1 MIRKLQ
7 GRVRMKN
14 IKQKPENPENS
25 KKPLGRSITIGC
37 LVFILLL
44 CVVIG
49 IASYFSYKRALYQRY
64 EAYITDIL
72 TYTESEIDHE
82 DLKNC
87 TKTLERSKSYD
98 KLELFMD
105 GIKEDFDIHY
115 LYILTL
121 VDESHIMSV
130 ISAENYYDRY
140 IDTEGNLYLGWISD
154 DEYDEGD
161 VAPLSQALNTD
172 GITFFEQDTEWSY
185 DYTGAMALRTEDGE
199 PYAILAVDVDI
210 SNIRKLIREKMVETS
225 VLIIIL
231 GGIFTAIF
239 LIWARNNITAPIL
252 LLEEGVVAFAGKSHG
267 QRDLSLL
274 QYDEPE
280 IHTEN
285 EVELLSHAVTKMTED
300 MQGYV
305 KDILSAEAK
314 ADQMEGLAIKDA
326 LTGIRNKTGYDR
338 EVAKL
343 EKTLSEDP
351 ELAFGIVMI
360 DLNYL
365 KKINDTYGHE
375 KGNISIKKLSVITC
389 TVFTHSPV
397 FRIGG
402 DEFTVILMGWDLERI
417 DSLIRQFHGI
427 LENYAADENLK
438 PWEKI
443 SASIGYTV
451 YDPKKDICVE
461 DVFKRADKEMYKCK
475 EEMHAVRE

>member
-1 MIRKLQ
+1 
-7 GRVRMKN
+7 
-14 IKQKPENPENS
+14 
-25 KKPLGRSITIGC
+25 
-37 LVFILLL
+37 
-44 CVVIG
+44 
-49 IASYFSYKRALYQRY
+49 
-64 EAYITDIL
+64 
-72 TYTESEIDHE
+72 
-82 DLKNC
+82 
-87 TKTLERSKSYD
+87 
-98 KLELFMD
+98 MD

-140 IDTEGNLYLGWISD
+140 VDTEGNLYLGWISD
-154 DEYDEGD
+154 DEYDEED
-161 VAPLSQALNTD
+161 IAPLRRAMEEE

-185 DYTGAMALRTEDGE
+185 DYTGALALRAEDGE

-210 SNIRKLIREKMVETS
+210 TDIRALIKDRTMETS

-231 GGIFTAIF
+231 GIIFTMTF
-239 LIWARNNITAPIL
+239 LIWARKNITAPIL

-267 QRDLSLL
+267 QRDVTLL
-274 QYDEPE
+274 QYEEPE

-285 EVELLSHAVTKMTED
+285 EVELLSHAVTQMTED

-305 KDILSAEAK
+305 KDILSAEEK

-351 ELAFGIVMI
+351 ELSFGIVMI

-365 KKINDTYGHE
+365 KKMNDTYGHD
-375 KGNISIKKLSVITC
+375 KGNISIKRLSILAC

-397 FRIGG
+397 FRVGG
-402 DEFTVILMGWDLERI
+402 DEFVVILTGWDLERI
-417 DSLIRQFHGI
+417 EHLIRQFNDI
-427 LENYAADENLK
+427 LSQYAADESLE

-443 SASIGYTV
+443 SASIGYTM
-451 YDPKKDICVE
+451 YDPKKDTCVE
-461 DVFKRADKEMYKCK
+461 DVFKRADEEMYKCK
-475 EEMHAVRE
+475 QEMHAARE